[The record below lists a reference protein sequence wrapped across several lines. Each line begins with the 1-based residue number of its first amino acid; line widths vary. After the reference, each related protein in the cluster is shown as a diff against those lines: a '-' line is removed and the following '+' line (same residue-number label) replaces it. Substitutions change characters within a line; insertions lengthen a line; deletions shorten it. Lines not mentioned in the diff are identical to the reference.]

1 MSLVQNLIKKAFAT
15 ANANEAASFLASA
28 CNRMKMHNKEQIQAE
43 VSAALVNVNLVRIS
57 EKPPQAKTV
66 YQDSPETLK
75 RLREAESLSAS
86 LLAQL
91 RQAQQ
96 SAGQQPAHE
105 DRPET
110 AERLRKYE
118 KQVSELQKAL
128 NISQE
133 MHLKESALV
142 RSVMQREIDELKSLF
157 NRQKES
163 GSGLVE
169 SHQREKAELNQR
181 LEAADEL
188 IKTQQE
194 ARHRA
199 EAEVATLREK
209 LENLRADS
217 HYNFE
222 QCETLNARLTKTID
236 ELLAT
241 RNTLSAHFGQWLPN
255 K

>member
-28 CNRMKMHNKEQIQAE
+28 CNRMKAHNKEQIQAE

-57 EKPPQAKTV
+57 EKPPQTKTV
-66 YQDSPETLK
+66 YQDSPETLR
-75 RLREAESLSAS
+75 RLREAESLSTS

-91 RQAQQ
+91 REAQLR
-96 SAGQQPAHE
+96 SAQG
-105 DRPET
+105 DTVET
-110 AERLRKYE
+110 TARLQRYE
-118 KQVSELQKAL
+118 KQVTELQKAL

-142 RSVMQREIDELKSLF
+142 RSVMQREIDELKSLL

-163 GSGLVE
+163 GSGLLE
-169 SHQREKAELNQR
+169 THQREKAELHQR

-194 ARHRA
+194 ARYKA
-199 EAEVATLREK
+199 EAEVAILQEK
-209 LENLRADS
+209 LENLRADN
-217 HYNFE
+217 HYSFE

-241 RNTLSAHFGQWLPN
+241 RNTLSAHFGHWLTN

>member
-28 CNRMKMHNKEQIQAE
+28 CNRMKLHNKEQIQAE

-57 EKPPQAKTV
+57 EKPPQTKTV
-66 YQDSPETLK
+66 YQDSPETLH
-75 RLREAESLSAS
+75 RLKDAESLSAS

-91 RQAQQ
+91 REAQQ
-96 SAGQQPAHE
+96 SSAQG
-105 DRPET
+105 DT
-110 AERLRKYE
+110 AETTTRLHRYE
-118 KQVSELQKAL
+118 KQVAELQKAL

-142 RSVMQREIDELKSLF
+142 RSVMQREIDELKSLL

-163 GSGLVE
+163 GSGLAE
-169 SHQREKAELNQR
+169 THQREKDELYQR
-181 LEAADEL
+181 LKAADEL

-194 ARHRA
+194 ARYKA
-199 EAEVATLREK
+199 EAEVTLLHEK
-209 LENLRADS
+209 LANLQADN
-217 HYNFE
+217 HYSFE

-241 RNTLSAHFGQWLPN
+241 RNTLTAHFGHWLTN

>member
-28 CNRMKMHNKEQIQAE
+28 CNRMKLHNKEQIQAE

-57 EKPPQAKTV
+57 EKPPQTKTV
-66 YQDSPETLK
+66 YQDSPETLR
-75 RLREAESLSAS
+75 RLKDAESLSAS

-91 RQAQQ
+91 REAQQ
-96 SAGQQPAHE
+96 SSAQG
-105 DRPET
+105 DT
-110 AERLRKYE
+110 AETTTRLHRYE
-118 KQVSELQKAL
+118 KQVAELQKAL

-142 RSVMQREIDELKSLF
+142 RSVMQREIDELKSLL

-163 GSGLVE
+163 GSGLAE
-169 SHQREKAELNQR
+169 THQREKDELYQR
-181 LEAADEL
+181 LKAADEL

-194 ARHRA
+194 ARYKA
-199 EAEVATLREK
+199 EAEVTLLHEK
-209 LENLRADS
+209 LANLQADN
-217 HYNFE
+217 HYSFE

-241 RNTLSAHFGQWLPN
+241 RNTLTAHFGHWLTN

>member
-28 CNRMKMHNKEQIQAE
+28 CNRMKLHNKEQIQAE

-57 EKPPQAKTV
+57 EKPPQTKTV
-66 YQDSPETLK
+66 YQDSPETLR
-75 RLREAESLSAS
+75 RLKDAESLSAS
-86 LLAQL
+86 LLIQL
-91 RQAQQ
+91 REAQQ
-96 SAGQQPAHE
+96 RYAQS
-105 DRPET
+105 DT
-110 AERLRKYE
+110 AETTTRLHKFE
-118 KQVSELQKAL
+118 KQVTELQKAL

-142 RSVMQREIDELKSLF
+142 RSVMQREIDELKSLL

-169 SHQREKAELNQR
+169 IHQREKAELHQR

-194 ARHRA
+194 ARYKA
-199 EAEVATLREK
+199 EAEVTVLHEK
-209 LENLRADS
+209 LESLRADN
-217 HYNFE
+217 HYSFE

-241 RNTLSAHFGQWLPN
+241 RNTLSAHFGHWLTN

>member
-28 CNRMKMHNKEQIQAE
+28 CNRMKLHNKEQIQAE

-57 EKPPQAKTV
+57 EKPPQTKTV
-66 YQDSPETLK
+66 YQDSPETLR
-75 RLREAESLSAS
+75 RLKDAESLSVS

-91 RQAQQ
+91 REAQQ
-96 SAGQQPAHE
+96 SSAQG
-105 DRPET
+105 DT
-110 AERLRKYE
+110 AETTTRLHRYE
-118 KQVSELQKAL
+118 KQVAELQKAL

-142 RSVMQREIDELKSLF
+142 RSVMQREIDELKSLL

-163 GSGLVE
+163 GSGQAE
-169 SHQREKAELNQR
+169 THQREKNELYQR

-194 ARHRA
+194 ARYKA
-199 EAEVATLREK
+199 EAEVTQLHEK
-209 LENLRADS
+209 LANLQADN
-217 HYNFE
+217 HYSFE

-241 RNTLSAHFGQWLPN
+241 RNTLTAHFGHWLTN